1 MPSKPLL
8 TDQNI
13 IRRAVERLHAN
24 GIYGRDLYQWLVD
37 FAHIDL
43 DVLNEVLVEIK
54 QQSEIKQAA

>member
-8 TDQNI
+8 TDPNI

-24 GIYGRDLYQWLVD
+24 GIHGRDMYQWLVD

-43 DVLNEVLVEIK
+43 DVLKEVLVEMRRNTE
-54 QQSEIKQAA
+54 QQKAA